1 MKAQMPT
8 MAYAIISGV
17 SFLHLRSSVTE
28 RRQPHGRQSRLTHHA
43 VPDTR
48 YDRTHR
54 VCTWSDRNNAQ
65 TAIGA
70 AVPGLLAAL
79 CGVATQPRGAPK
91 LVDAAR
97 QQSGRW
103 GNFAS
108 MIGAA
113 GQSSLIEK
121 GSQILS
127 SLLGGRDQT
136 ALAGAVGKY
145 AGLGQNASGSLL
157 GMLIPVV
164 MGTIAQQQG
173 ARSLDANGI
182 ANLLAGQKDNIA
194 AALPA
199 GFANLLGGTGLLDSL
214 GGAARTAT
222 AAAGQTARV
231 TTSAARAIG
240 DTGQRT
246 VSLNWLYWLIPLLAI
261 LAVLIYLFAKPAEQV
276 AQQGVT
282 AAQGLT
288 VGGLD
293 IGKQITDSITNLR
306 TTLAGITDAASAQAA
321 LPKLREVTTQID
333 KVDGLLAQLS
343 PEQRKVLAGIVNPLM
358 PSLNQLFDKVLAI
371 PGVAELLKPT
381 IDALRAKLATLTVSL
396 LPAAFIN
403 RRRGAGG

>member
-1 MKAQMPT
+1 
-8 MAYAIISGV
+8 MAVNLASLIMQ
-17 SFLHLRSSVTE
+17 FLT
-28 RRQPHGRQSRLTHHA
+28 PDMIGRIASALGL
-43 VPDTR
+43 
-48 YDRTHR
+48 DRTN
-54 VCTWSDRNNAQ
+54 TQ

-70 AVPGLLAAL
+70 AVPGLLAGL
-79 CGVATQPRGAPK
+79 SGVATQPGGAQK
-91 LVDAAR
+91 LVDAVR
-97 QQSGRW
+97 QQTGALGS
-103 GNFAS
+103 FAKMVGDS
-108 MIGAA
+108 

-121 GSQILS
+121 GSQLLS

-136 ALAGAVGKY
+136 ALAGAIGKY
-145 AGLGQNASGSLL
+145 AGLGQSASGSLL
-157 GMLIPVV
+157 GMLAPIV
-164 MGTIAQQQG
+164 MGTIGQQQG
-173 ARSLDANGI
+173 TRSLDAGAI
-182 ANLLAGQKDNIA
+182 TSLLSSQKDNIV

-214 GGAARTAT
+214 GGAARAAT
-222 AAAGQTARV
+222 AAAGQAARV
-231 TTSAARAIG
+231 TTSAARAVG
-240 DTGQRT
+240 DTGRRAA

-282 AAQGLT
+282 AVQGLT

-293 IGKQITDSITNLR
+293 IGKQVTDSITNLR

-381 IDALRAKLATLTVSL
+381 IDALRAKLAVLT
-396 LPAAFIN
+396 A
-403 RRRGAGG
+403 